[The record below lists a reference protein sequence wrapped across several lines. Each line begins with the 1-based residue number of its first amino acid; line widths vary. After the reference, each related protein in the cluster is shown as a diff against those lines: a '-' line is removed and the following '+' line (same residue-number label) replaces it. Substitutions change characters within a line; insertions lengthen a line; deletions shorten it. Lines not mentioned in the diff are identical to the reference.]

1 MPNDGKNDVV
11 FGRRRRLGMEPSTSP
26 EGTDEVE
33 SLLTLLWLP
42 LELWPPEETDESG
55 FKCSAIVVEEE
66 EKSNMGIKIEW
77 QC

>member
-1 MPNDGKNDVV
+1 
-11 FGRRRRLGMEPSTSP
+11 MEPSTSP

-33 SLLTLLWLP
+33 SLLTLLRLP

-66 EKSNMGIKIEW
+66 EKSNVGIKVEW
-77 QC
+77 QRCQRFLFFYSYFTRLIWQ